1 MLKLIFFCEL
11 LTILV
16 NAKMVIKSEDV
27 NDASSND
34 IENKAT
40 LIDTFERDTDC
51 KGVKVVYC

>member
-16 NAKMVIKSEDV
+16 NAKMVINSEDV
-27 NDASSND
+27 DDVSSND

-51 KGVKVVYC
+51 EGVKVVYC